1 MKAVIVEDEKPSAEH
16 LSMLLQRLDP
26 TIEVVQYLDTVKG
39 TVQAFQ
45 EGLQADLLFL
55 DIHLA
60 DGNSFEIFSK
70 IHIETPII
78 FTTAYNQYAI
88 NAFKQNSIDY
98 LLKPIALKDL
108 AFALEKF
115 KKQTQTT
122 NKSLID
128 SISAAYQQMN
138 KPYKNRF
145 IVKKGQAIESIST
158 SDIHHFESKDSIS
171 FLITTKGSRYPIDYT
186 LDELEAISDPKDFF
200 RINRKIIIHIQSVE
214 KVTTYFNSRLV
225 IAKKFLDD
233 DTCIV
238 SRDRVNDF
246 KQWLD
251 T

>member
-16 LSMLLQRLDP
+16 LTLLLQRLDS
-26 TIEVVQYLDTVKG
+26 TIEVVQYLDTVRG

-60 DGNSFEIFSK
+60 DGNSFEIYN
-70 IHIETPII
+70 HVHLETPII

-115 KKQTQTT
+115 KKQTQASH
-122 NKSLID
+122 KSLLD
-128 SISAAYQQMN
+128 SVAAAYQQMN
-138 KPYKNRF
+138 KSYKSRF
-145 IVKKGQAIESIST
+145 IVKKGQAIESVAT
-158 SDIHHFESKDSIS
+158 SDIHHFESKESLT
-171 FLITTKGSRYPIDYT
+171 FLITTKGNRYPIDYP
-186 LDELEAISDPKDFF
+186 LDQLEGILDPNDFF
-200 RINRKIIIHIQSVE
+200 RINRKIIIHIQSVD
-214 KVTTYFNSRLV
+214 KVTTYFNSRLA
-225 IAKKFLDD
+225 ITKKFLDD
-233 DTCIV
+233 ESCIV
-238 SRDRVNDF
+238 SRDRVNGF